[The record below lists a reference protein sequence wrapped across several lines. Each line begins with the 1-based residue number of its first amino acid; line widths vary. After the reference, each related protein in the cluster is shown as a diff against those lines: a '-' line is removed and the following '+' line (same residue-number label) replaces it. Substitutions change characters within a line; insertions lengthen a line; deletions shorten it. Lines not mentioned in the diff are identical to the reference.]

1 MSQLTG
7 CRILNTRPK
16 GQAASL
22 TAALEALNATVIELP
37 LLEITPTS
45 RWRTRLPDL
54 TQFKYA
60 IFTSPNAVTY
70 FFERIPAHIC
80 PETLSIIAIGQGTA
94 HTLLKYGLTSKL
106 SPEEANSESMLN
118 LPALQHIKH
127 TKILLIKGIGGR
139 QLIEK
144 TLRARGAELEICA
157 VYRRKC
163 PETTFQALQSL
174 WQKDAIDM
182 IIITSATMLRYLFQ
196 YAEEETIRD
205 WLRNKPFFVI
215 SERIARQFKHE
226 KIKTM
231 IVTSYDNL
239 LNTLK
244 DFSHEQCNG

>member
-1 MSQLTG
+1 MNQLTG

-22 TAALEALNATVIELP
+22 TAALETQNATVIELP

-70 FFERIPAHIC
+70 FFEHMPPHTC
-80 PETLSIIAIGQGTA
+80 PSTLSLLTIGQGTA
-94 HTLLKYGLTSKL
+94 HALSKYGLTSKL

-118 LPALQHIKH
+118 LPALHHIEH
-127 TKILLIKGIGGR
+127 TKILLIKGVGGR
-139 QLIEK
+139 QLLEK
-144 TLRARGAELEICA
+144 TLRARGAELEVCA
-157 VYRRKC
+157 VYRRRC
-163 PETTFQALQSL
+163 PATTSQTLQNL
-174 WQKDAIDM
+174 WQMDAIDM

-196 YAEEETIRD
+196 CAEEETIRN

-215 SERIARQFKHE
+215 SERIARAFKHE

-244 DFSHEQCNG
+244 DFSHEQSNG